1 MVHVTSFGCFVAC
14 MVALPFIDCSSQFHY
29 MFKMHMLQQRC
40 HLCFTGDDFT
50 YIYIYIVFFLCTKC
64 STIVM
69 IISSAL
75 FCCDCFVLLATD
87 SGIHGAKLCATRRD

>member
-50 YIYIYIVFFLCTKC
+50 HIYILYFFC
-64 STIVM
+64 VPN
-69 IISSAL
+69 
-75 FCCDCFVLLATD
+75 VLL
-87 SGIHGAKLCATRRD
+87 LL